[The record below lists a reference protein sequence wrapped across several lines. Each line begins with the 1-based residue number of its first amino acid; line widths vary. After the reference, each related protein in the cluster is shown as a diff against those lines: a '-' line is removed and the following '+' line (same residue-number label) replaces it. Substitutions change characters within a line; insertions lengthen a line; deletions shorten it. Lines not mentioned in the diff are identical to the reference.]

1 MVRVVLC
8 QFEAGSGILPDERRL
23 IIESQ
28 PDFVAL
34 PEYFF
39 APQEPGTQA
48 DLASRAPEFLEYL
61 ASLSLDTAAAVI
73 GGTLV
78 ERREGKLYNTC
89 PVFDRGHEI
98 ARYDKRHPTLS
109 EIRQGITPGQSA
121 VVVEVRGVRIAPLVC
136 ADVLQ
141 PGRFDEAGA
150 LGTRILFT
158 PVVSPF
164 RPDDTL
170 EQKEFRDRSI
180 FLEGARR
187 ARAFVVKTAAP
198 GRVFGGRLQ
207 GRSLVAAPWGFL
219 ARVSSDQEQNRMM
232 LTVDLDPS
240 RLPSPL
246 LN

>member
-1 MVRVVLC
+1 M
-8 QFEAGSGILPDERRL
+8 
-23 IIESQ
+23 
-28 PDFVAL
+28 
-34 PEYFF
+34 
-39 APQEPGTQA
+39 
-48 DLASRAPEFLEYL
+48 
-61 ASLSLDTAAAVI
+61 AAVEAP
-73 GGTLV
+73 TLQTV
-78 ERREGKLYNTC
+78 KATAKFVRREGKLYNTC

-121 VVVEVRGVRIAPLVC
+121 VVIEVRGVRIAPLVC

-150 LGTRILFT
+150 LGARILFT

-219 ARVSSDQEQNRMM
+219 ARDQAVMPGGLDSMPPSLYAGQVRRVALRRSDERHGRSI
-232 LTVDLDPS
+232 LREDAVVYGARRRPRPALD
-240 RLPSPL
+240 
-246 LN
+246 